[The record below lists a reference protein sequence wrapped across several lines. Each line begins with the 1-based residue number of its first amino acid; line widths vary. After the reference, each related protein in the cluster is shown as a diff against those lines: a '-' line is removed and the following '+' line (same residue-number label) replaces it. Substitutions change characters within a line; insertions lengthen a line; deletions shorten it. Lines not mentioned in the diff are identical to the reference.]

1 VQVGNGQHVSFWLDN
16 WIDGSS
22 IRFLAPNLSDAV
34 PARVKKKKNVG
45 CARADGR
52 CAWVRAITGALTMQT
67 IIEYQ
72 LIWASLENF
81 CLNSEDFFFRKR
93 A

>member
-1 VQVGNGQHVSFWLDN
+1 MGSMFHSG
-16 WIDGSS
+16 WIIGLMD
-22 IRFLAPNLSDAV
+22 PPSDSLPLTFRV
-34 PARVKKKKNVG
+34 PALREKKKKKNVG